1 MAGNDWQTHL
11 DLNRRTFLQLGLMS
25 AAFAA
30 GSGMLTAEES
40 NDPQPV
46 PYFGAL
52 RALPPGTVLPE
63 GWLRTLL
70 EKQAAGLGSHL
81 PEVSWPFTRDYW
93 GEEHEGAYWM
103 PEQEYEVWWPWE
115 QKAYWI
121 DGATRLAIL
130 LKQDELFKRAIR
142 PIAYTMSHPDRE
154 GYLGPEVFQD
164 PLADYHRWPHT
175 VFFRAA
181 AAAYD
186 AQAPVPGLSREEI
199 ARAIQRHYL
208 IDEASYG
215 KPKRN
220 VNNIEIMLWCYSATG
235 DRRLLTLAENAW
247 HEYQKYADDPENAD
261 LGILRVESD
270 APINAHGETYAETSK
285 QPAILYLHTG
295 KQEYL
300 RFAEDAQRRI
310 FDHHMLID
318 GIPSTSEWFGP
329 TTSLDSHETCDI
341 ADLTWSWG
349 YMLQATGDGVWGD
362 RIERACFNAA
372 PGALKK
378 DWKALQYFSC
388 PNQVL
393 ATLDSD
399 HNWPK
404 FKEHGGGM
412 MAFQPNPGVRTAC
425 CGGNVHRIFPNYV
438 IRMWMTAA
446 EGGLAAVLYGPST
459 VTLPLGLEKV
469 PVQITQETNY
479 PFEEQI
485 RFKVRC
491 ERPVEFPLSL
501 RIPDWC
507 ASPQISVNGK
517 TVLLSR
523 TPKGFF
529 VLHRAFRSG
538 DEVTLTLP
546 MRVAVTHWPQN
557 GIGVERGPLVYSLAI
572 QPRWSSNVEPRYS
585 TAEYPAWQATPESYW
600 SYGLALDAGALEK
613 QIIVSTLR
621 PTPEK
626 ALDPWSNPP
635 VQLKV
640 PAKRITNWAMQSNP
654 ENLAQKFT
662 PPLPA
667 VKTMKINPA
676 VEQITLQPYGSTHL
690 RLTIFPDLTTS
701 LPAAGADARFFGKRA
716 PGV

>member
-1 MAGNDWQTHL
+1 MAANDPRTHP
-11 DLNRRTFLQLGLMS
+11 DLSRRTFLQLSLMS
-25 AAFAA
+25 AACAA
-30 GSGMLTAEES
+30 GPRILAAEDT
-40 NDPQPV
+40 NAAPPA

-52 RALPPGTVLPE
+52 RAFAPGTVLPE
-63 GWLRTLL
+63 GWLRGLL

-81 PEVSWPFTRDYW
+81 PDVSWPFTRDYW
-93 GEEHEGAYWM
+93 GKEHEGSYWI

-130 LKQDELFKRAIR
+130 LKQDDLLKKTTS
-142 PIAYTMSHPDRE
+142 PIVYTISHPDLE
-154 GYLGPEVFQD
+154 GYLGPEVFED

-175 VFFRAA
+175 VFFRSAA
-181 AAAYD
+181 AVYD
-186 AQAPVPGLSREEI
+186 AKAPMQGISREDI
-199 ARAIQRHYL
+199 AQAIQKHYL
-208 IDEASYG
+208 TDEASYG

-235 DRRLLTLAENAW
+235 DRHLLTLAENAW

-261 LGILRVESD
+261 LGIMRVEGD
-270 APINAHGETYAETSK
+270 TPINAHGETYAETSK
-285 QPAILYLHTG
+285 QPAILYLYTG

-300 RFAEDAQRRI
+300 QFAEQAQRRI

-318 GIPSTSEWFGP
+318 GIPSTSEWFGT

-372 PGALKK
+372 VGALKK
-378 DWKALQYFSC
+378 DWRALQYFSC
-388 PNQVL
+388 PNQVI

-412 MAFQPNPGVRTAC
+412 MAFQPNPGKRTAC

-438 IRMWMTAA
+438 IRMWMTTPEA
-446 EGGLAAVLYGPST
+446 GLAAVLYGPSK
-459 VTLPLGLEKV
+459 VALPVGPAKV
-469 PVQITQETNY
+469 PVEITQETNY
-479 PFEEQI
+479 PFEEEI
-485 RFKVRC
+485 RFKFRC
-491 ERPVEFPLSL
+491 DHPVEFPLAL
-501 RIPDWC
+501 RIPGWC
-507 ASPQISVNGK
+507 ASPRLSVNGTAVPVSK
-517 TVLLSR
+517 
-523 TPKGFF
+523 TPKGFAL
-529 VLHRAFRSG
+529 LHRTFRSG

-546 MRVAVTHWPQN
+546 MALAVTRWPQN

-572 QPRWSSNVEPRYS
+572 QPRWSSTVEPKYS
-585 TAEYPAWQATPESYW
+585 TAEYPAWEATPESSW
-600 SYGLALDAGALEK
+600 NYGLVLDPRALAK
-613 QIIVSTLR
+613 QIIVSTFK
-621 PTPEK
+621 PTPEQV
-626 ALDPWSNPP
+626 LDPWSNPP

-640 PAKRITNWAMQSNP
+640 PAKQITDWTMLSNP
-654 ENLAQKFT
+654 ENSAQKFT
-662 PPLPA
+662 PPLPD
-667 VKTMKINPA
+667 VTTIKIGTT

-690 RLTIFPDLTTS
+690 RLTIFPDLLT
-701 LPAAGADARFFGKRA
+701 PA
-716 PGV
+716 